1 MAIDL
6 SKTLVIGI
14 SATALFDLSADND
27 MYQEKLQQDPD
38 SAMKEFRRYLR
49 GNEDKPLD
57 DGAGMP
63 LVKSILA
70 LNEHKKANDDGPVV
84 EIVVVSRNAPEVGY
98 RVLKEIKK
106 RGLNISRSAF
116 TSGESISDYLDAYY
130 IDLFLTTDTQEAKRV
145 MDNNQCATA
154 LVYAPKKTLA
164 QSTLPQLR
172 FAFDGDAGIFN
183 AITGDQTETSINPGP
198 HANLLIKLSKVQERI
213 SESLDHSP
221 LRVALITSQNSSSDP
236 AEMTMIDTLKHWGIY
251 INDIFF
257 LGGLQKS
264 RFLKAFK
271 PHIFFDSH
279 DSQQDAAEF
288 DMPYAKVM
296 YTNQAETSSI
306 EKKAG
311 EAEALEEVKKSETPK
326 AEAKDTV
333 EKKPTV
339 VVEEDDDEDEDDEK
353 LTTEE
358 KKKEGKELGVSLDEC
373 LSPAP
378 PEDLSNLLNKFIRK
392 KPADAE

>member
-1 MAIDL
+1 MTIDL

-49 GNEDKPLD
+49 GNEDKPLE

-116 TSGESISDYLDAYY
+116 TSGESITDYLGAYY
-130 IDLFLTTDTQEAKRV
+130 IDLFLTTDEQEAKRV
-145 MDNNQCATA
+145 MENNQCVTA
-154 LVYAPKKTLA
+154 MVYAPKKTLA
-164 QSTLPQLR
+164 QAALPQLR

-183 AITGDQTETSINPGP
+183 AITSAKVNDESESSINPGP
-198 HANLLIKLSKVQERI
+198 HANLLIKLSKVQERV
-213 SESLDHSP
+213 SESLEHSP

-236 AEMTMIDTLKHWGIY
+236 SEMTMIDTLKHWGIY

-271 PHIFFDSH
+271 PHIFFDGQ
-279 DSQQDAAEF
+279 DSQQDASEL
-288 DMPYAKVM
+288 DVPYAKVM
-296 YTNQAETSSI
+296 YTIQAVKPVSKVEETEVS
-306 EKKAG
+306 EK
-311 EAEALEEVKKSETPK
+311 VKKPEVSKPEVVERK
-326 AEAKDTV
+326 A
-333 EKKPTV
+333 TV
-339 VVEEDDDEDEDDEK
+339 VVENGDEDEK
-353 LTTEE
+353 LTAEE
-358 KKKEGKELGVSLDEC
+358 KKKENKELGVSLDEC

>member
-38 SAMKEFRRYLR
+38 SAMKEFRLYLR

-70 LNEHKKANDDGPVV
+70 LNEHKKANDEGPVV

-145 MDNNQCATA
+145 MENNQCATA
-154 LVYAPKKTLA
+154 LVYAPKKTIA
-164 QSTLPQLR
+164 QTALPQLR

-183 AITGDQTETSINPGP
+183 AITDGKSETSINPGP

-271 PHIFFDSH
+271 PHIFFDSQ
-279 DSQQDAAEF
+279 DSQQDASEL

-296 YTNQAETSSI
+296 YSNQVETSVVE
-306 EKKAG
+306 EKET
-311 EAEALEEVKKSETPK
+311 EASEEVKKSETSK
-326 AEAKDTV
+326 AEVKEAT
-333 EKKPTV
+333 EKKPSV
-339 VVEEDDDEDEDDEK
+339 VVENDEDDEDEDDEK

>member
-1 MAIDL
+1 MAFDL

-38 SAMKEFRRYLR
+38 SAMKEFRLYLR
-49 GNEDKPLD
+49 GNEDKPLN

-70 LNEHKKANDDGPVV
+70 LNEHKKSNDDGPVV

-130 IDLFLTTDTQEAKRV
+130 IDLFLTTDMQEAKRI

-154 LVYAPKKTLA
+154 LVYAPKKTLEQTA
-164 QSTLPQLR
+164 LPQLR

-183 AITGDQTETSINPGP
+183 AITGHESEASVNPGP

-236 AEMTMIDTLKHWGIY
+236 AEMTMVDTLKHWGIY

-257 LGGLQKS
+257 LGGLQKT

-271 PHIFFDSH
+271 PHIFFDSQ
-279 DSQQDAAEF
+279 DSQQDATEL

-296 YTNQAETSSI
+296 YTNSATTLALEAKVTEASEEGKKSEVLKVEAKESA
-306 EKKAG
+306 EKKA
-311 EAEALEEVKKSETPK
+311 
-326 AEAKDTV
+326 TV
-333 EKKPTV
+333 MV
-339 VVEEDDDEDEDDEK
+339 EDDNDEDNEK

-358 KKKEGKELGVSLDEC
+358 KRKEGNELGVSLDEC